1 MTEVQILD
9 IMYEAFQLAMK
20 LSLPFLLIS
29 MIVGVVI
36 AVFQAATQ
44 INEQT
49 MTFVPKLLA
58 IMVLLGFLGSSMLV
72 MPVSYTHL
80 RAHETPQQ
88 RQICIRDRFYAGH
101 ASGIFSIHSGIDRKG
116 VKKIYVYHIFNG
128 SDAYERSH
136 RIQSPFW
143 KK

>member
-44 INEQT
+44 T
-49 MTFVPKLLA
+49 AGYYGAFRFFRK
-58 IMVLLGFLGSSMLV
+58 
-72 MPVSYTHL
+72 
-80 RAHETPQQ
+80 
-88 RQICIRDRFYAGH
+88 FYAGH